1 MELTSI
7 DEHALHQ
14 QAATAGFASPELYIQ
29 SLLERDAERLAIQE
43 GIDAYKAGRHRPF
56 EEFDREFR
64 QRNGLAPRTDGR
76 VAHPEARRAW

>member
-1 MELTSI
+1 MQLSHV
-7 DEHALHQ
+7 DEKLLQ
-14 QAATAGFASPELYIQ
+14 EQAATAGFASPELYIQ

-64 QRNGLAPRTDGR
+64 QRNGLAPRS
-76 VAHPEARRAW
+76 